1 MKVIGLTGSI
11 GSGKST
17 VAGLFKELGAEVIDA
32 DQVSRQ
38 VVEPGSKTLNQL
50 TSEFGDQILN
60 PDGSLNRAHVAD
72 IVFENDEKR
81 QLLNSIIHPAIYNRI
96 LSLIEEYRDKGCEL
110 VVLEAALM
118 LEKGGLL
125 KLTDHLVVVSIDEE
139 TQLKRLVQRGGLTTE
154 QMKARIKTQ
163 LGNDEKIKH
172 ADFVIDNSGNLE
184 NTRTQVSGI
193 WNKII

>member
-38 VVEPGSKTLNQL
+38 VVEPGSETLSQL
-50 TSEFGDQILN
+50 TSEFGHQILN
-60 PDGSLNRAHVAD
+60 PDGTLNRALVAE
-72 IVFENDEKR
+72 IVFGSDEKR
-81 QLLNSIIHPAIYNRI
+81 QLLNSIIHPAIYNKI
-96 LSLIEEYRDKGCEL
+96 VNLIEEYRDKGCGL

-139 TQLKRLVQRGGLTTE
+139 TQLKRLEQRGGLTTE

-163 LGNDEKIKH
+163 LANDEKIKH

>member
-32 DQVSRQ
+32 DLVSRQ
-38 VVEPGSKTLNQL
+38 VVEPGSKTLKQL
-50 TSEFGDQILN
+50 ATEFGDQILN
-60 PDGSLNRAHVAD
+60 PDGTLNRAYVAD
-72 IVFENDEKR
+72 IVFDSDEKR

-96 LSLIEEYRDKGCEL
+96 VSMIEEYRDKGLKL

-125 KLTDHLVVVSIDEE
+125 KLIDHLVVVSIDEE
-139 TQLKRLVQRGGLTTE
+139 TQIKRLEQRGGLSRE

-163 LGNDEKIKH
+163 LSNDEKIKH
-172 ADFVIDNSGNLE
+172 ADFVIDNTGNLE
-184 NTRTQVSGI
+184 NTRKQVSGI

>member
-38 VVEPGSKTLNQL
+38 VVEPGSETLIQL

-60 PDGSLNRAHVAD
+60 PDGTLNRAHVAD
-72 IVFENDEKR
+72 IVFESDEKR
-81 QLLNSIIHPAIYNRI
+81 HLLNSIIHPAIYSRI
-96 LSLIEEYRDKGCEL
+96 VSLIDEYRDKGCEL

-118 LEKGGLL
+118 LEKGGLI

-139 TQLKRLVQRGGLTTE
+139 TQLKRLEQRGELTTE

>member
-72 IVFENDEKR
+72 IVFESDEKR
-81 QLLNSIIHPAIYNRI
+81 QLLNSIIHPAIYNKI
-96 LSLIEEYRDKGCEL
+96 VNLIEEYREKGCEL

-139 TQLKRLVQRGGLTTE
+139 TQLKRLEQRGGLTTE